1 MVRSLLKPRKQPK
14 QGRSKATVAAI
25 LEAATQLLGER
36 NLSELTTDRIAERAG
51 VSVGSLYQY
60 FPNKDA
66 IMVALIQSQ
75 HARQVD
81 ALREA
86 LNGIKGMTIEVG
98 VRRIVHAAMQHHFE
112 NALFASLVDREEVRL
127 PVRDVVDLILEEAGP
142 SLMDYLEDLQKK
154 VPGLCPSTALR
165 TIPPMLRAV
174 IDAWA
179 NLSPPDLARAEE
191 EGVQVVVG
199 YLLGDATREQLLG
212 V

>member
-1 MVRSLLKPRKQPK
+1 MVKSQLKPRKQPK
-14 QGRSKATVAAI
+14 QARSKATVAAI
-25 LEAATQLLGER
+25 LEAATQLLVER
-36 NLSELTTDRIAERAG
+36 GLSGLTTDRIAERAG

-75 HARQVD
+75 HQRQVD
-81 ALREA
+81 ALTGA
-86 LNGIKGMTIEVG
+86 LDGIKSMTIEAG
-98 VRRIVHAAMQHHFE
+98 VRRIVHAAMRHHHD
-112 NALFASLVDREEVRL
+112 NALFASLIDREEVRL
-127 PVRDVVDLILEEAGP
+127 PTRDVVDLILEEVGTG
-142 SLMDYLEDLQKK
+142 LMDYLEDLKK
-154 VPGLCPSTALR
+154 RVPGLCPSTALR

-199 YLLGDATREQLLG
+199 YLLGDATRVESLA